1 MVKTHA
7 WDLRLIY
14 VGLHASLYN
23 MSVCQQWTDKCLA
36 FRISDDSV
44 HSMIPLSSKLISGE
58 FLQALVCPLS
68 PEHKWSVSISNF
80 QFSFKAVLS
89 RNCEP
94 WFLACGGYC
103 SSGSTEH
110 GPVHTYTSNPL
121 LPDVEHKILF
131 SLLCVSWKS
140 FSSYWHSQKD
150 WWWNIAHL
158 NPL

>member
-1 MVKTHA
+1 MWGYMPPYIICQFVNSELTSAWLLEYQTIAYTQWYLYRASWFPVSFCRHWCVHFHLNTH
-7 WDLRLIY
+7 
-14 VGLHASLYN
+14 
-23 MSVCQQWTDKCLA
+23 MKC
-36 FRISDDSV
+36 F
-44 HSMIPLSSKLISGE
+44 
-58 FLQALVCPLS
+58 
-68 PEHKWSVSISNF
+68 NF

-94 WFLACGGYC
+94 WFLACGGCC

-121 LPDVEHKILF
+121 LPDVEHKIPI

-150 WWWNIAHL
+150 WRWNIAHL